1 MSPESFSREYW
12 SSRRYQLSQ
21 LLSADSHESVRSSCS
36 NFSLPIRLM
45 WRILAALPSLIVRV
59 TSTRLRSSLLTEGEI
74 STLYLPRLLYWRVS
88 SWVTRSRLR
97 RLKVSPSDRP
107 MSRSEEHTSEI
118 QSLMRISYA
127 VFCLKKKK

>member
-1 MSPESFSREYW
+1 
-12 SSRRYQLSQ
+12 
-21 LLSADSHESVRSSCS
+21 
-36 NFSLPIRLM
+36 M

-88 SWVTRSRLR
+88 SWVTRSGLR

-107 MSRSEEHTSEI
+107 MSARPLSSASCWVGNGRGSCGERGCQYVETAGVGGIVKKQNTDTSTE
-118 QSLMRISYA
+118 LATR
-127 VFCLKKKK
+127 K

>member
-59 TSTRLRSSLLTEGEI
+59 TSTRLRSSLITEGEI
-74 STLYLPRLLYWRVS
+74 STLYLTRLLYLS
-88 SWVTRSRLR
+88 GSPWVKRRGARGRERSGEG
-97 RLKVSPSDRP
+97 K
-107 MSRSEEHTSEI
+107 
-118 QSLMRISYA
+118 
-127 VFCLKKKK
+127 